1 MRAAVA
7 AMRSR
12 TRLAARL
19 QKRPIPILRA
29 AIGLRRCTIVTLLP
43 QTVESVAPLCF
54 VAGTADER
62 GLREAFVARTICT
75 ILGFPSLAL
84 GVALLAGC
92 ADGGGNGDPGAI
104 PLASGQSCGSIRQE
118 LDKLDRK
125 GTQSK
130 VEAAT
135 AGKKLAPAVQVDVDR
150 YNSLLNQ
157 YLGARCHV

>member
-1 MRAAVA
+1 
-7 AMRSR
+7 
-12 TRLAARL
+12 
-19 QKRPIPILRA
+19 
-29 AIGLRRCTIVTLLP
+29 
-43 QTVESVAPLCF
+43 
-54 VAGTADER
+54 
-62 GLREAFVARTICT
+62 VARTICAT
-75 ILGFPSLAL
+75 LGLPSLAL
-84 GVALLAGC
+84 GVVLLAGC
-92 ADGGGNGDPGAI
+92 ADGGSSGDPGAI

-135 AGKKLAPAVQVDVDR
+135 AGKKLAPAAQADVDR